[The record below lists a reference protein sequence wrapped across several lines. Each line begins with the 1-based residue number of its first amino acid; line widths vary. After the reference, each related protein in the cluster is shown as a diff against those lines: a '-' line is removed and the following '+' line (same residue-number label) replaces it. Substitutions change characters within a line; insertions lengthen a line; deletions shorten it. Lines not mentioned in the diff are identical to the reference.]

1 MAYRYRCGECGFSTR
16 WTTESEAEDLSI
28 AHYADRH
35 PRLVPGG
42 SVEINR
48 KNPESVGCLTLL
60 GIALLLLLIIASCGR

>member
-1 MAYRYRCGECGFSTR
+1 MAYRYRCGECGYSTR
-16 WTTESEAEDLSI
+16 WTTESEAEDLSV

-48 KNPESVGCLTLL
+48 KNPESVGCLTML
-60 GIALLLLLIIASCGR
+60 GIALLLLVIIASCGR